1 MIRTNIRVRT
11 AMSWDFTEIKEVMN
25 EANFQLQQ
33 ASICKVIESK
43 RGVVTCVI
51 LKSI

>member
-1 MIRTNIRVRT
+1 
-11 AMSWDFTEIKEVMN
+11 MSWDFTEIKEVMN